1 MSRLRAHMRR
11 RFLLSTAL
19 ADLIALSVGIFA
31 ASAVTFGVLPWQ
43 VDLPGTSS
51 IWPFVSF
58 LYAGL
63 LIGSFV
69 STRMWAGGAP
79 RPSYG
84 RGVAI
89 FATALAVT
97 AFLLVATRPYYSNR
111 FLVTAT
117 SVWFVGLMTHR
128 LVRRRRP
135 WTEPLVVISNEKGL
149 IDDLRLT
156 PHTEVLAVL
165 DPATT
170 GEVDPYPTGVTIA
183 VDLRAVLSDR
193 MAQFVS
199 SCALAGYSVRAMSAV
214 YEEHTGRMPIIH
226 LAEGWEL
233 SAPVTRTAPYI
244 GGKAFVDIM
253 AVLITAPIWVFLSA
267 CIAVAVKLSSPG
279 PAIFKQVRVGKDGQ
293 PFTLYKF
300 RTMVVDAEQNGPSFA
315 SKDDPR
321 LTSVGRFLRRFRI
334 DELPQLYNVLK
345 GDLAL
350 VGPRPEQARFVDRF
364 KAEIPFYAHRHLVR
378 PGVTGWA
385 QVNYGYADDQAET
398 IDKLTYDLYYVKH
411 MSPWLDLLILGRS
424 IWTVLSGFGAR

>member
-1 MSRLRAHMRR
+1 MRR
-11 RFLLSTAL
+11 RFLLSTAI
-19 ADLIALSVGIFA
+19 ADFVALTIGVLVGSV
-31 ASAVTFGVLPWQ
+31 VTFGLLPWE
-43 VDLPGTSS
+43 VALPGSGS
-51 IWPFVSF
+51 IWPFISF
-58 LYAGL
+58 LYGGFVV
-63 LIGSFV
+63 GSFV

-84 RGVAI
+84 RGLAI
-89 FATALAVT
+89 VSTALAVT
-97 AFLLVATRPYYSNR
+97 AFLLVATRPYYSNK

-117 SVWFVGLMTHR
+117 AVWFIGVNAHR
-128 LVRRRRP
+128 LIRRRRP
-135 WTEPLVVISNEKGL
+135 WTEPMVIISDEKEL
-149 IDDLRLT
+149 IDDLRT
-156 PHTEVLAVL
+156 APHTDLLAVL
-165 DPATT
+165 DPSTT

-244 GGKAFVDIM
+244 GGKAIVDIL
-253 AVLITAPIWVFLSA
+253 AVLVTIPIWVPLA
-267 CIAVAVKLSSPG
+267 GVIALAVRFTSPG
-279 PAIFKQVRVGKDGQ
+279 PVIFKQVRIGKDGH

-300 RTMVVDAEQNGPSFA
+300 RTMVVDAEEQGPRFA
-315 SKDDPR
+315 TKDDPR
-321 LTSVGRFLRRFRI
+321 LTAVGRSLRRFRV

-364 KAEIPFYAHRHLVR
+364 KTEIPFYSHRHLVR

-411 MSPWLDLLILGRS
+411 MSPWLDLHVLGRS